1 MAKWTKRQKPDEF
14 TNYPNYGN
22 QIADGIH
29 HAIKPLDQIANR
41 MELKYGCDRLPALV
55 SCETA
60 QRFGSAKAKL
70 DKAIDDNDA
79 DAVAKKAA
87 VMIKGWQKMDQE
99 AAAAGHKALSPN
111 IWSYTTQQGFKF
123 AVAEGNADAI
133 KSIRTDPAMEGVA
146 VYSLEEIG
154 RVLEAEKM
162 TFIRLAKDS
171 FPTAKVEDV
180 RSKKDKFD
188 DEIPF

>member
-1 MAKWTKRQKPDEF
+1 MAKWTKRKKPDEF

-22 QIADGIH
+22 RIADGIH

-41 MELKYGCDRLPALV
+41 MELKYGCDRLPSLV

-79 DAVAKKAA
+79 DAVAKKAS
-87 VMIKGWQKMDQE
+87 VLIKGWEKMDQE
-99 AAAAGHKALSPN
+99 AAAAGHKALSPST
-111 IWSYTTQQGFKF
+111 WSHTTQKGFKF
-123 AVAEGNADAI
+123 AVAQGNADAI
-133 KSIRTDPAMEGVA
+133 KSIRIDPAMEGVA

-154 RVLEAEKM
+154 RLLEANSMQLVNAVKEH
-162 TFIRLAKDS
+162 
-171 FPTAKVEDV
+171 FPEARVDAV
-180 RSKKDKFD
+180 RNKKDTFN